1 MKTRMLMEK
10 RTTAFFVYGFCHR
23 RFPSSLRYFKT
34 EQIIAEYRV
43 RALRLHPDKTGNT
56 HAQFAALSQAKEVLS
71 NPEKRKAY
79 NAWRRCPGFMSFEE
93 WLSRKGFIGMT
104 MHWSIHNPQAR
115 IANSQGGFS
124 RLVRIET
131 ASLAP
136 TDSEPLRWE
145 PDNSVISIM
154 FRKGFI

>member
-1 MKTRMLMEK
+1 MKEEVSTGSTNSDKDYYAVLGCDE
-10 RTTAFFVYGFCHR
+10 T
-23 RFPSSLRYFKT
+23 SST

-93 WLSRKGFIGMT
+93 WLSRKGFIGMVKLFIT
-104 MHWSIHNPQAR
+104 E
-115 IANSQGGFS
+115 
-124 RLVRIET
+124 LVRVC
-131 ASLAP
+131 
-136 TDSEPLRWE
+136 
-145 PDNSVISIM
+145 VIMSDHALEHT
-154 FRKGFI
+154 